1 MKVIDMHC
9 DTIGEI
15 YRRRCSGEE
24 IGLASS
30 PLQIDLEKLKA
41 GNCNGK
47 SRIYDLGNR
56 RCIL

>member
-24 IGLASS
+24 IGLSD
-30 PLQIDLEKLKA
+30 LQIDLEKLKA
-41 GNCNGK
+41 GNYGLQICYL
-47 SRIYDLGNR
+47 RI
-56 RCIL
+56 